1 MPGSLVLVGTP
12 IGNLGDLTPRARQAL
27 AEADVICCE
36 DTRRTGRLLRH
47 AGIERRRLV
56 VVNMHTEAQQL
67 PRVRSLLGQ
76 GQRVAVVSDA
86 GLPGLS
92 DPGERL
98 VRAAIESGHPVE
110 VVPGPSA
117 AVTALVVSGL
127 PTDRFAYEG
136 FLPKRGTARR
146 ERLAALAD
154 EPRTIVIYEAPH
166 RLQRTLAD
174 LADVCGKDRQVVA
187 VRELTKLHEQVWR
200 GDLGGAVAWAATAR
214 PAGEIVLIVG
224 GAPPPPPVPDGVLRA
239 ALRAALDDGASV
251 RDAAAQ
257 VAAGLEVP
265 RRRAYELALEISRD
279 TQPRSDADAP
289 PRNG

>member
-12 IGNLGDLTPRARQAL
+12 IGNLGDLTPRAREVL

-36 DTRRTGRLLRH
+36 DTRRTGRLLQH
-47 AGIERRRLV
+47 AGIERGGFV
-56 VVNMHTEAQQL
+56 VVNMHTEARQL
-67 PRVRSLLGQ
+67 PRIRSLLAQ
-76 GQRVAVVSDA
+76 GKRVAVVSDA

-98 VRAAIESGHPVE
+98 VRAAIDSGYPVE

-127 PTDRFAYEG
+127 PTDRFVFEG

-154 EPRTIVIYEAPH
+154 EPRTIVLYEAPH
-166 RLQRTLAD
+166 RLQRTITD
-174 LADVCGKDRQVVA
+174 LADVCGKDRHVVA
-187 VRELTKLHEQVWR
+187 ARELTKLHEQIWR
-200 GDLGGAVAWAATAR
+200 GDLGEAITWAATAR
-214 PAGEIVLIVG
+214 PAGEIVLIVE
-224 GAPPPPPVPDGVLRA
+224 GAPPPPPVTDEALRA

-251 RDAAAQ
+251 RDAAAA
-257 VAAGLEVP
+257 VAAGLDVP
-265 RRRAYELALEISRD
+265 RRRAYELALQVSGG
-279 TQPRSDADAP
+279 TPPRPDADTRP
-289 PRNG
+289 QNG